1 MLEEAPSGSTAPC
14 WWSPHGNCRWRN
26 EHNSLFPI
34 DSTPRLLPAA
44 PIASASWSATT
55 AIGEIVILHIGG
67 IIAITDIIRVIH
79 LHKNATRLGSNLEQ
93 SLLQIVMLLSTL
105 STHMNVIPKRH
116 LKRRSE
122 ITTPFLRKLKT
133 GKFTVVRRVLGSW
146 DRVHNSKL
154 NRHRFRI
161 AKRLKNAAR
170 KTTRNNQLYRFR

>member
-26 EHNSLFPI
+26 EHNTLFPI
-34 DSTPRLLPAA
+34 DSTPPLLPAT
-44 PIASASWSATT
+44 PIA
-55 AIGEIVILHIGG
+55 VVLHIGG

-93 SLLQIVMLLSTL
+93 SLLQIVMLLSTR
-105 STHMNVIPKRH
+105 STYMNVIPKRH

-122 ITTPFLRKLKT
+122 ITTPFLKKLKT
-133 GKFTVVRRVLGSW
+133 GPFIVVRRVLRSR
-146 DRVHNSKL
+146 DRVHNLKL
-154 NRHRFRI
+154 NRHHFRI
-161 AKRLKNAAR
+161 AKRLRNAAR